1 MPRVAPASALTARGF
16 VLGRALAGSGRFRRK
31 RAPISPWVLGFCAV
45 FAGSCSSLRS
55 PTWGKR
61 RRCMAFRADSACE
74 TAQKF
79 AVHRRGLRAAVG
91 RAGAARRAGYIDD
104 FPTGVHEAS
113 PRSCGVLMTRWMLG
127 MLYGRF
133 LGYGVRRS
141 AAGAHFADYLGDE
154 SSPKWW
160 AN

>member
-1 MPRVAPASALTARGF
+1 MGADFAMGPGLLCG
-16 VLGRALAGSGRFRRK
+16 FRRG
-31 RAPISPWVLGFCAV
+31 LFAV
-45 FAGSCSSLRS
+45 GLADL
-55 PTWGKR
+55 GKR
-61 RRCMAFRADSACE
+61 RRWVAFRADSACE

-79 AVHRRGLRAAVG
+79 AVHRWGLRAAVG
-91 RAGAARRAGYIDD
+91 RAGVARRAGYIDG
-104 FPTGVHEAS
+104 FLTGAHEAS